1 MNLEVGNYY
10 LNAIGEIVKID
21 SSWLN
26 THFNIRDNYYYDIN
40 DTAYFENGKTVGD
53 CREFDLIAEIPKEL
67 HWNLMYNIKNFH
79 TNGNV
84 RKKLRRKYNNY
95 INCCVSKNKELK

>member
-10 LNAIGEIVKID
+10 LNGDGRIIKIVKID
-21 SSWLN
+21 KRGYFEDSDRTLY
-26 THFNIRDNYYYDIN
+26 IDNGKEANRYDIKS
-40 DTAYFENGKTVGD
+40 D
-53 CREFDLIAEIPKEL
+53 RDLISEIPPEL

-95 INCCVSKNKELK
+95 INCCVSKNKETK

>member
-10 LNAIGEIVKID
+10 LNASGEIVKIESEHSGD
-21 SSWLN
+21 YNFMDTNMRTYL
-26 THFNIRDNYYYDIN
+26 IN
-40 DTAYFENGKTVGD
+40 GRYRSYEQSK
-53 CREFDLIAEIPKEL
+53 EDLIVEIPKEL

-84 RKKLRRKYNNY
+84 RKKQKRKYNNY
-95 INCCVSKNKELK
+95 INCCVSKNKEIK

>member
-10 LNAIGEIVKID
+10 LNASGEIVKIE
-21 SSWLN
+21 LQEK
-26 THFNIRDNYYYDIN
+26 DIFI
-40 DTAYFENGKTVGD
+40 DTNGYKYFDDGD
-53 CREFDLIAEIPKEL
+53 AIDLTAKYGLIAEIPKEL
-67 HWNLMYNIKNFH
+67 HWNLMYNIKNFY

-95 INCCVSKNKELK
+95 INCCISKNKD